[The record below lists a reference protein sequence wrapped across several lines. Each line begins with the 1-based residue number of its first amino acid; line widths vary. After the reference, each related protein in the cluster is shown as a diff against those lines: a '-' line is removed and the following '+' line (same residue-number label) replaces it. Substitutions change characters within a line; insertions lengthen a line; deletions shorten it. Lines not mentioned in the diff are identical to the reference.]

1 MQQDR
6 MTTFILRTLF
16 CLCVLVWGYFALRFF
31 LPATLP
37 FWLGLMIACT
47 LRPVIL
53 WISQR
58 LHLKRRK
65 AAAGV
70 TILFYLMLGVGCWL
84 GLSLLWSRLCTLA
97 AQFPSLYRSIFLPA
111 LARFFEW
118 LSELLSRFVPNL
130 ADTVHLW
137 MQSFAAATARL
148 SSSLSSKLLSACT
161 GIATQIPVWF
171 FSVVVT
177 ILCSTFISL
186 DYPKVT
192 AFLFRLL
199 PPRLQ
204 KIPSALKSFVHC
216 ILLRLVRAYLI
227 LLCITFAELA
237 VGLWLLGVKSFLS
250 IAVVIA
256 LLDLLPV
263 LGTGSVL
270 IPWAVISLLSGQ
282 HQLGWGLLLLY
293 LSITVIRNLL
303 EPKIVG
309 SCMGLHPLVSLISIY
324 AGLRLFGPLG
334 ALLMPAAALGAVY
347 FLKTRSEGKP
357 SEPPSC

>member
-58 LHLKRRK
+58 LHLKRRR
-65 AAAGV
+65 AAACV
-70 TILFYLMLGVGCWL
+70 TILFYLLLGVGCWL
-84 GLSLLWSRLCTLA
+84 GLSLAWNRLCTLA
-97 AQFPSLYRSIFLPA
+97 AQFPSLYRSIVLPA

-118 LSELLSRFVPNL
+118 LSALLSRFVPNL

-137 MQSFAAATARL
+137 MQSFAAAAARL
-148 SSSLSSKLLSACT
+148 SSYLSSKLLSACT
-161 GIATQIPVWF
+161 GIASRIPVWF

-177 ILCSTFISL
+177 ILCSTLISL

-192 AFLFRLL
+192 AFLLRLL
-199 PPRLQ
+199 PPRLHNL
-204 KIPSALKSFVHC
+204 PSALKGFARCV
-216 ILLRLVRAYLI
+216 LLRLARAYLI
-227 LLCITFAELA
+227 LLCITFAELSA
-237 VGLWLLGVKSFLS
+237 GLWLLGVESCFT
-250 IAVVIA
+250 IAAAIA

-263 LGTGSVL
+263 FGTGSVL

-282 HQLGWGLLLLY
+282 QRLGLGLGLLY
-293 LSITVIRNLL
+293 LVITIVRNLL
-303 EPKIVG
+303 EPKIIG
-309 SCMGLHPLVSLISIY
+309 SCMGLPPLVSLISIY